1 VKIKKKRSF
10 LENDAVRN
18 IKPSLFCV
26 YKKRRK
32 KNKEENKHKNNEREN
47 KIHTNRT
54 FSNILFVL

>member
-1 VKIKKKRSF
+1 

-47 KIHTNRT
+47 RIHTNRT